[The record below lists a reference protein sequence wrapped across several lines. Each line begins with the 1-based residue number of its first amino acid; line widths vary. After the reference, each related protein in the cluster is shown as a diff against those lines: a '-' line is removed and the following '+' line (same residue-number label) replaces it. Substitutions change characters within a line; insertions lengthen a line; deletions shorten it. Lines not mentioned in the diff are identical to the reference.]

1 MPVPI
6 ENSIRKQNIK
16 FLHHRSQ
23 FSLEYFS
30 FIRKLVT
37 CNAPSITRNS
47 VIDKLVSGIC
57 KFDNTVYF
65 YFILTFQSPD
75 AEQLSM
81 LSTQLASRFLFHT
94 GFHTKKSL
102 RGPALDW
109 FEVLLLHL
117 RASSSVRS
125 WFANQMLFSHPHR

>member
-57 KFDNTVYF
+57 KFDNSVFLF
-65 YFILTFQSPD
+65 YFNFSESGCRTTVNVVHSVGISILVPH
-75 AEQLSM
+75 
-81 LSTQLASRFLFHT
+81 R
-94 GFHTKKSL
+94 
-102 RGPALDW
+102 
-109 FEVLLLHL
+109 
-117 RASSSVRS
+117 
-125 WFANQMLFSHPHR
+125 FSHQEEPSRSRS